1 MRWERL
7 KNFVKGR
14 SKTMG
19 LFGKKKPALR
29 EASVESVGEALSTQG
44 LSCSQLSTGGLL
56 TQVNGVLFTSLIRA
70 RTLVLV
76 G

>member
-1 MRWERL
+1 
-7 KNFVKGR
+7 
-14 SKTMG
+14 MG